1 MNLGVIIDILEKSIL
16 ANEAAKR
23 EERARP
29 QRRKTSRMYG
39 RGDMEMVGAR
49 ERLRWGQ
56 MIRCGDS

>member
-1 MNLGVIIDILEKSIL
+1 MDMNLGVIIDILEKSIL

-39 RGDMEMVGAR
+39 RGTW
-49 ERLRWGQ
+49 RWLGQ
-56 MIRCGDS
+56 GRG